1 VVDCL
6 SVTGSCPGENVAATG
21 DAVDSTLLGPGLQ
34 IVIAGRLPP
43 TLLFVAFPC
52 CLFESVPRHGSLPQT
67 KQRVHTTTIRCR
79 RTYECLSLV
88 SLVRELIDIE
98 FKLRLR
104 NLAKSILWSGRPRE
118 LGRE

>member
-43 TLLFVAFPC
+43 TLLLVNQHVAFPR
-52 CLFESVPRHGSLPQT
+52 CLFKSLPRHGSLP
-67 KQRVHTTTIRCR
+67 
-79 RTYECLSLV
+79 
-88 SLVRELIDIE
+88 
-98 FKLRLR
+98 
-104 NLAKSILWSGRPRE
+104 PRSAFIKARYDAVE
-118 LGRE
+118 PTNV